1 MPASCFPLEA
11 LTQPRR
17 SIAGTECSS
26 EPAMSVMSTILA
38 EDIVSMRHGA
48 HEEEEIDRKMELAIP
63 CGLRPDSDAVTVAIE
78 SPEEE
83 KEDKK
88 NTRTST
94 SNVKQDKIIRKQH
107 RNNGTSRDTEVQH
120 ARTVKH
126 ETTTFPRPVLM
137 LVAIFLKLYVA
148 DISG

>member
-63 CGLRPDSDAVTVAIE
+63 CGLRPDCDAVTVAIE
-78 SPEEE
+78 SPEE
-83 KEDKK
+83 KK
-88 NTRTST
+88 RTKKKT
-94 SNVKQDKIIRKQH
+94 QEQAPA
-107 RNNGTSRDTEVQH
+107 TE
-120 ARTVKH
+120 AR
-126 ETTTFPRPVLM
+126 
-137 LVAIFLKLYVA
+137 
-148 DISG
+148 